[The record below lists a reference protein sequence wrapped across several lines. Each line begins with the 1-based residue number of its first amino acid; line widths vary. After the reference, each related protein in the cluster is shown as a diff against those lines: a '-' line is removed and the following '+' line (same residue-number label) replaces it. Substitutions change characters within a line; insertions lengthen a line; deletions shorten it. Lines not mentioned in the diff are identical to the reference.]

1 MIERW
6 NEETDINPICVC
18 TRDEL
23 RLKLVSM
30 TTGYTI
36 GLIAETRRSVLDQSI
51 LGDGTR
57 ASYLKNIF
65 ATHRPRV
72 CLPN

>member
-6 NEETDINPICVC
+6 NEETDINPICVR

-36 GLIAETRRSVLDQSI
+36 GFLQKLEEVYSTRVY
-51 LGDGTR
+51 LGME
-57 ASYLKNIF
+57 LV
-65 ATHRPRV
+65 RPT
-72 CLPN
+72 